1 MRFSI
6 LTLHPELVRSPL
18 DHSIVGRA
26 REAGKLEV
34 EVCDI
39 RDHAPGKHRQADDA
53 PYGGGAGMVMK
64 VDVLDAAITAAR
76 SEGAK
81 VLLATPS
88 GRRLD
93 QAWAR
98 ELADE
103 SHLVLVCGHYEGV
116 DARVEELVDG
126 EFSIGDY
133 VLTGGELAA
142 LVLVEAVGRLLPGV
156 LGNDDSAQDESFSAG
171 RLEYPQYTRPRSYKD
186 MDVPDV
192 LLSGHHAKIEAW
204 RREQSDERTR
214 ARRPD
219 LLVDVDPADDAR

>member
-1 MRFSI
+1 MTFTI

-26 REAGKLEV
+26 REQGLLSV
-34 EVCDI
+34 DVRDI

-64 VDVLDAAITAAR
+64 VDVLDRAIEAAR
-76 SEGAK
+76 TPGAR

-98 ELADE
+98 ELAQDE
-103 SHLVLVCGHYEGV
+103 HVILVCGHYEGV

-142 LVLVEAVGRLLPGV
+142 LVLVEAVGRLVPGV
-156 LGNDDSAQDESFSAG
+156 LGNDDSAVDESFSSG
-171 RLEYPQYTRPRSYKD
+171 QLEYPQYTRPRVYKE
-186 MDVPDV
+186 MEVPEV
-192 LLSGHHAKIEAW
+192 LLSGHHARIEAW
-204 RREQSDERTR
+204 RREQALARTR

-219 LLVDVDPADDAR
+219 LLDDVDPDGDAR

>member
-18 DHSIVGRA
+18 EHSILKRA
-26 REAGKLEV
+26 QDDGHLEV
-34 EVCDI
+34 EVRDI
-39 RDHAPGKHRQADDA
+39 RDHAPGRHRQADDT

-64 VDVLDAAITAAR
+64 VDVLDAAIEAAR
-76 SEGAK
+76 GEDSV
-81 VLLATPS
+81 VLLASPS

-98 ELADE
+98 ELSEAR
-103 SHLVLVCGHYEGV
+103 HLVLVCGHYEGV

-133 VLTGGELAA
+133 VLTGGELPA

-156 LGNDDSAQDESFSAG
+156 LGNAESAADESFSQG
-171 RLEYPQYTRPRSYKD
+171 LLEYPQYTRPRSYKGRE
-186 MDVPDV
+186 VPEV
-192 LLSGHHAKIEAW
+192 LLSGHHARIEAW
-204 RREQSDERTR
+204 RRERALERTR
-214 ARRPD
+214 ERRPD
-219 LLVDVDPADDAR
+219 LVDEAGGDS